1 MTGHDRQS
9 FPIMAEDLG
18 SHPIRFA
25 GHERGLN
32 MRRIVTTAIGIV
44 LLLYGGVLAVLL
56 VVAVV
61 SHSGWFHG
69 KLPPDTLPTTAS
81 QAEDVAFSVTSNAG
95 CGNFDNEL
103 PPLSPAA
110 WQFDCTIGDVWYGIY
125 VYGGDQPRSEGLAQ
139 LQADGRPYVAN
150 AYYAVT
156 AVPYGPS
163 KDEVL
168 NATPPPAS
176 IMDPF
181 R

>member
-1 MTGHDRQS
+1 M
-9 FPIMAEDLG
+9 
-18 SHPIRFA
+18 
-25 GHERGLN
+25 
-32 MRRIVTTAIGIV
+32 
-44 LLLYGGVLAVLL
+44 LL

-81 QAEDVAFSVTSNAG
+81 QAEDVAFSVASNAG

-103 PPLSPAA
+103 PSPSPAA
-110 WQFDCTIGDVWYGIY
+110 WRFGCSIGDVPYAIY
-125 VYGGDQPRSEGLAQ
+125 VYGADEARSTGLAEVR
-139 LQADGRPYVAN
+139 ADGRPFVAK

-156 AVPYGPS
+156 
-163 KDEVL
+163 VL
-168 NATPPPAS
+168 RSGTTKHDAFTATPPPES

>member
-1 MTGHDRQS
+1 
-9 FPIMAEDLG
+9 
-18 SHPIRFA
+18 
-25 GHERGLN
+25 
-32 MRRIVTTAIGIV
+32 MRRIITNAIAIV
-44 LLLYGGVLAVLL
+44 LLLYGGALAVLL

-61 SHSGWFHG
+61 GHSGWFHG
-69 KLPPDTLPTTAS
+69 KLPPDTLATTAS
-81 QAEDVAFSVTSNAG
+81 QAEDVAFSVASNAG

-103 PPLSPAA
+103 PPPSPAA
-110 WQFDCTIGDVWYGIY
+110 WRFGCSIGDVPYAIY
-125 VYGGDQPRSEGLAQ
+125 VYGGDEARSAGLAE
-139 LQADGRPYVAN
+139 LHADGRPIVAK

-156 AVPYGPS
+156 AVATGAS

>member
-1 MTGHDRQS
+1 
-9 FPIMAEDLG
+9 MAEDLG
-18 SHPIRFA
+18 SYPIRFA

-32 MRRIVTTAIGIV
+32 MRRIVTNAIGIV
-44 LLLYGGVLAVLL
+44 LLLFGVLL

-81 QAEDVAFSVTSNAG
+81 QAEDVAFSVASNAG

-110 WQFDCTIGDVWYGIY
+110 WQFQCKIGDVLYRIY
-125 VYGGDQPRSEGLAQ
+125 VYGGDQPRSQGLAQ
-139 LQADGRPYVAN
+139 LQADGRPYAAN

-168 NATPPPAS
+168 NATPPPTS

>member
-1 MTGHDRQS
+1 MTGHDRRS
-9 FPIMAEDLG
+9 CPIMAEDLG
-18 SHPIRFA
+18 SYPIRFA

-32 MRRIVTTAIGIV
+32 LRRTVTTAIGIV

-56 VVAVV
+56 VLSVV

-81 QAEDVAFSVTSNAG
+81 QAEDVAFSVASNAR

-110 WQFDCTIGDVWYGIY
+110 WQFECKIGDVLYRIY
-125 VYGGDQPRSEGLAQ
+125 AYGGDEARWQGLAQ
-139 LQADGRPYVAN
+139 LQADGRPYVART
-150 AYYAVT
+150 YYAVT
-156 AVPYGPS
+156 SVAYGPS
-163 KDEVL
+163 KVEVL

-176 IMDPF
+176 VMDPF

>member
-1 MTGHDRQS
+1 
-9 FPIMAEDLG
+9 
-18 SHPIRFA
+18 
-25 GHERGLN
+25 

-44 LLLYGGVLAVLL
+44 LLLVGGVLAVLL
-56 VVAVV
+56 VVSVV
-61 SHSGWFHG
+61 SRSGWFHG

-81 QAEDVAFSVTSNAG
+81 QAEDVAFSVASNAG
-95 CGNFDNEL
+95 CGDFDNEL
-103 PPLSPAA
+103 PALSPVA
-110 WQFDCTIGDVWYGIY
+110 WRFGCSIGDVPYAIY
-125 VYGGDQPRSEGLAQ
+125 VYGGDEARSAGLAE
-139 LQADGRPYVAN
+139 LHADGRPIVAK

-156 AVPYGPS
+156 AVATGAS

>member
-1 MTGHDRQS
+1 
-9 FPIMAEDLG
+9 
-18 SHPIRFA
+18 
-25 GHERGLN
+25 

-44 LLLYGGVLAVLL
+44 LLLYGGVFAVLL

-69 KLPPDTLPTTAS
+69 KLPPGTLPTTAS
-81 QAEDVAFSVTSNAG
+81 QAEDVAFSVASNAG

-103 PPLSPAA
+103 PPPSPVA
-110 WQFDCTIGDVWYGIY
+110 WQFGCSIGDVPYAIY
-125 VYGGDQPRSEGLAQ
+125 VYGGDEARSAGLAEVR
-139 LQADGRPYVAN
+139 ADGRPFVAK

-156 AVPYGPS
+156 
-163 KDEVL
+163 VL
-168 NATPPPAS
+168 RSETTKQDAFTATPPPES